1 MYDACCLAVK
11 DRISSN
17 QSECKLY
24 PSLGIYAAS
33 IGLRKGYSCAGCSQ
47 EERALLRL
55 STLAGETGLAQF
67 RQRGFEFGQAL
78 N

>member
-33 IGLRKGYSCAGCSQ
+33 IGLRKGYSCAGC
-47 EERALLRL
+47 
-55 STLAGETGLAQF
+55 
-67 RQRGFEFGQAL
+67 
-78 N
+78 